1 LRFVQFLKAL
11 DVLEANRIDDGSGN
25 SAGVSA
31 PLVAPLSA
39 GIVSAHNTLPRT
51 PAPAASAAPTGAT
64 SVTATVAVAGG
75 NSPRSVIAA
84 ETVSPARQLLDQA
97 AGRVTS
103 EDVLFDGTLL
113 TECDDYFLA
122 AAVLLEEVSAPYCL
136 HCDDRGNL

>member
-1 LRFVQFLKAL
+1 
-11 DVLEANRIDDGSGN
+11 LEANRIDDSSDN

-31 PLVAPLSA
+31 PFVAPLSA
-39 GIVSAHNTLPRT
+39 GNVSAHNTAPR
-51 PAPAASAAPTGAT
+51 ALAAAASAAPTGVT
-64 SVTATVAVAGG
+64 SVTAGVAVAGG

-122 AAVLLEEVSAPYCL
+122 AAVLLGEVSAPCYFAL
-136 HCDDRGNL
+136 